1 MVGRVRH
8 IDDITNMLLQYP
20 DLTFNK
26 LRRKLEC
33 SPNYLRKALNRLIK
47 ESRIEENIL
56 DDNQTKQ
63 YRVISKPFDNPEK
76 MVLAFGNAFT
86 FHFKN
91 MKAINKKLNK
101 NRIFYN
107 IKKEKIKVGINKF
120 ATSSTYKHN
129 KKGLKLLDEL
139 IEEINQSIDLIT
151 GLVYVRTVDNIK
163 KPLAL
168 QLQELAISQ
177 IHEIIYELMNTPKH
191 VKGKTQIEFQLRH
204 KINGYNTIFWLRSLA

>member
-1 MVGRVRH
+1 MVNRTRED
-8 IDDITNMLLQYP
+8 DDITNMLLQYP
-20 DLTFNK
+20 NLNQNG
-26 LRRKLEC
+26 LRRKLKC
-33 SPNYLRKALNRLIK
+33 SPNWLRKALNRLIK
-47 ESRIEENIL
+47 EGRIEENTL
-56 DDNQTKQ
+56 DDDQTNQF
-63 YRVISKPFDNPEK
+63 RVISKPFDNPEK

-91 MKAINKKLNK
+91 MKAINKELNK

-107 IKKEKIKVGINKF
+107 IKEEKIAVGINKF
-120 ATSSTYKHN
+120 ANSTTAKYD

-139 IEEINQSIDLIT
+139 IEEINQSINLIT

-168 QLQELAISQ
+168 QLQELAITQ
-177 IHEIIYELMNTPKH
+177 IQEIIYELMNTPKH

-204 KINGYNTIFWLRSLA
+204 KINGYNTIVWLRSLA

>member
-63 YRVISKPFDNPEK
+63 YRVISKPFDNPEE
-76 MVLAFGNAFT
+76 MIQSFANVFALS
-86 FHFKN
+86 FKN
-91 MKAINKKLNK
+91 MKFINKALNK

-107 IKKEKIKVGINKF
+107 IKKEKIEVGINKF
-120 ATSSTYKHN
+120 ATSSTYKHD

-139 IEEINQSIDLIT
+139 IEEINQSINLIT